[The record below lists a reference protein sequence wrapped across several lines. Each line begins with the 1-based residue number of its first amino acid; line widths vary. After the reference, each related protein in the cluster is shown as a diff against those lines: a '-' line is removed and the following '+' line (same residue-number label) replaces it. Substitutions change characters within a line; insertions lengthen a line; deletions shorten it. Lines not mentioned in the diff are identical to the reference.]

1 VEILNQ
7 LGDLFLA
14 AVPTVIL
21 VFLFY
26 LFLRWSFFGP
36 MERVLS
42 ERHKRVAGALQEAEA
57 SRVAVQEKLRA
68 YNEALRKVRGR
79 NFCRAGSGPP
89 ESVGGTPGC
98 REQRP
103 TVSPR
108 NRSCR
113 ARRRRSPADV
123 EAARASLEQSSVVL
137 AGEIAENLLAGGPS
151 GPGGT
156 RARGGSMKSWRRAKP
171 VFASGLLIF
180 FLTALPV
187 LAAEGGEDQG
197 GPPAHSFSDGS
208 ISFLSLA
215 GSGT

>member
-42 ERHKRVAGALQEAEA
+42 ERHKRAAGALQEAEA

-68 YNEALRKVRGR
+68 YNEALRKVRGEI
-79 NFCRAGSGPP
+79 F
-89 ESVGGTPGC
+89 V
-98 REQRP
+98 EQEA
-103 TVSPR
+103 
-108 NRSCR
+108 
-113 ARRRRSPADV
+113 ARRKVLEERQAAVSAARFAAQQELQAAKKALAADV

-137 AGEIAENLLAGGPS
+137 AGEIAENILAGGPS

-156 RARGGSMKSWRRAKP
+156 RRVEVR
-171 VFASGLLIF
+171 
-180 FLTALPV
+180 
-187 LAAEGGEDQG
+187 
-197 GPPAHSFSDGS
+197 
-208 ISFLSLA
+208 
-215 GSGT
+215 

>member
-42 ERHKRVAGALQEAEA
+42 ERHKRAAGALQEAEA

-68 YNEALRKVRGR
+68 YNEALRKVRGEI
-79 NFCRAGSGPP
+79 F
-89 ESVGGTPGC
+89 V
-98 REQRP
+98 EQEAAHRKVLEERQAA
-103 TVSPR
+103 VSA
-108 NRSCR
+108 
-113 ARRRRSPADV
+113 ARFAAQQELQGAKKALAAEV
-123 EAARASLEQSSVVL
+123 EAARASLEQSIVVL
-137 AGEIAENLLAGGPS
+137 AAEIAENILAGGSS

-156 RARGGSMKSWRRAKP
+156 RRVEVR
-171 VFASGLLIF
+171 
-180 FLTALPV
+180 
-187 LAAEGGEDQG
+187 
-197 GPPAHSFSDGS
+197 
-208 ISFLSLA
+208 
-215 GSGT
+215 